1 MILITM
7 KIFVLGGTGFLGY
20 YSVIEFLRHGNE
32 VATFSL
38 PDIQL
43 GEWFPSEV
51 KVEFGDVFKMTDEE
65 IQEIFTGY
73 DAMVYALGPDDRVI
87 PKAPAYEF
95 FHQFL
100 VEQCGRIVADARIA
114 GVKKCVVLSSYFCY
128 FDRLW
133 PELHLSNRH
142 VYIKCRNEQAER
154 VIKEGG
160 DSMAVCTLELPY
172 IFGVMPE
179 TTRVPLWKDVLFE
192 RLRKMN
198 PVMFTK
204 GGSNMIACRTC
215 RRGHRGSSGK
225 WGTRG
230 KISGG
235 G

>member
-20 YSVIEFLRHGNE
+20 YSVIEFLQHGNE
-32 VATFSL
+32 TATFSL

-43 GEWFPSEV
+43 GKWFPSEV
-51 KVEFGDVFKMTDEE
+51 KVEFGNVFKMTDEE
-65 IQEIFTGY
+65 DPKFLQ
-73 DAMVYALGPDDRVI
+73 AMTPWSIALGPDDRVI

-154 VIKEGG
+154 VIKEGVIPWRF
-160 DSMAVCTLELPY
+160 ALWNY
-172 IFGVMPE
+172 RIFLV
-179 TTRVPLWKDVLFE
+179 
-192 RLRKMN
+192 
-198 PVMFTK
+198 
-204 GGSNMIACRTC
+204 
-215 RRGHRGSSGK
+215 
-225 WGTRG
+225 
-230 KISGG
+230 
-235 G
+235 